1 MAEVK
6 EQRYPSLEDVKKK
19 EKMEKEQAR
28 MEKEKDKDI
37 YTADKQTPA
46 PSPPDMATVKTM
58 AKGGF
63 VTTRGQGKVM
73 RTKKTR
79 IC

>member
-1 MAEVK
+1 MAERK
-6 EQRYPSLEDVKKK
+6 EKRFPTLEDIK
-19 EKMEKEQAR
+19 EKERREKKA
-28 MEKEKDKDI
+28 DKDV
-37 YTADKQTPA
+37 YTEDKGPP

-58 AKGGF
+58 AKGGL
-63 VTTRGQGKVM
+63 VTGRGQGKVM

>member
-6 EQRYPSLEDVKKK
+6 EQRFPSLNDVRR
-19 EKMEKEQAR
+19 MEKEKAR
-28 MEKEKDKDI
+28 MEKEKDKDV
-37 YTADKQTPA
+37 YTEDKGPP

>member
-1 MAEVK
+1 MAE
-6 EQRYPSLEDVKKK
+6 KK
-19 EKMEKEQAR
+19 EKRFPTLEDIKEKER
-28 MEKEKDKDI
+28 REKKADKDV
-37 YTADKQTPA
+37 YTEDKGPP

>member
-1 MAEVK
+1 MAERK
-6 EQRYPSLEDVKKK
+6 EKRFPSLEDMKK
-19 EKMEKEQAR
+19 A
-28 MEKEKDKDI
+28 DKDV
-37 YTADKQTPA
+37 YTEDKGPP

-58 AKGGF
+58 AKGGL
-63 VTTRGQGKVM
+63 VTSRGQGKVM

>member
-1 MAEVK
+1 MAERK
-6 EQRYPSLEDVKKK
+6 EKRFPTLEDIK
-19 EKMEKEQAR
+19 EKERREKKA
-28 MEKEKDKDI
+28 DKDV
-37 YTADKQTPA
+37 YTEDKGPP

-63 VTTRGQGKVM
+63 VTSRGQGKVM

>member
-1 MAEVK
+1 MAERK
-6 EQRYPSLEDVKKK
+6 EKRFPSLEDIKKK
-19 EKMEKEQAR
+19 EQMEKKA
-28 MEKEKDKDI
+28 DKDV
-37 YTADKQTPA
+37 YTEDKGPP

-58 AKGGF
+58 AKGGL

-73 RTKKTR
+73 RTKKTL

>member
-6 EQRYPSLEDVKKK
+6 EKRYPFPEDVKKK
-19 EKMEKEQAR
+19 EKMDREA
-28 MEKEKDKDI
+28 DKGV
-37 YTADKQTPA
+37 YTAEKKTPA
-46 PSPPDMATVKTM
+46 PSPPDMGSVEKR
-58 AKGGF
+58 AKGGL
-63 VTTRGQGKVM
+63 VTSRGQGKVM

>member
-6 EQRYPSLEDVKKK
+6 EKRYPFPEDVKKK
-19 EKMEKEQAR
+19 EKMEKKANEGV
-28 MEKEKDKDI
+28 
-37 YTADKQTPA
+37 YTADKKTPA
-46 PSPPDMATVKTM
+46 PSPPDMGSVKTM
-58 AKGGF
+58 AKGGL
-63 VTTRGQGKVM
+63 VTSRGQGKVM